1 MGRLEKFS
9 ATFSDSD
16 KPPAAKVSIEIDTVS
31 INSSHAERNKHLRAA
46 EFLDVTQSP
55 MAMFLS
61 KSVTPEGNGNA
72 HIVRDFTFLGV
83 KSR

>member
-1 MGRLEKFS
+1 M
-9 ATFSDSD
+9 
-16 KPPAAKVSIEIDTVS
+16 S

-83 KSR
+83 KSL